1 MTTIITDITDND
13 LLKYYWLPLC
23 YKHQEF
29 DFIFTD
35 GRGINLAIQDKPK
48 NARFYKCER
57 KFAVWNA
64 RSEPVFLTNQNSI
77 PTYETMVYMQNLK
90 ADVCIRPKYL
100 NGEDSECFSIH
111 KYWYIEPEDPVETA
125 EEYINKYGPKVIENL
140 TLYGVK

>member
-35 GRGINLAIQDKPK
+35 GRGINLAIQGKPK
-48 NARFYKCER
+48 NARFSKGNR
-57 KFAVWNA
+57 NSGVLSA
-64 RSEPVFLTNQNSI
+64 RGQNIFLANQNSV

-90 ADVCIRPKYL
+90 PDVCVRPKYL
-100 NGEDSECFSIH
+100 NGENSECFSICRDR
-111 KYWYIEPEDPVETA
+111 YDGSVQTA
-125 EEYINKYGPKVIENL
+125 EEYINKYNPKVIENL